1 MTDKFSITPLP
12 RLLRMILEQYDHA
25 RCIFGIPEE
34 LFFRPIDHAD
44 LARNHLNQLLESP
57 VGVAAGPHTQLAQN
71 IVAAWLTG
79 ARFIELKTIQTLDEL
94 EVSKPCI
101 DIPDEG
107 YNCEWSQELKVR
119 ESFDQYLNA
128 CIIIHVLRH
137 KFGWAKGEFPGVIFN
152 MSVGYNYEGI
162 LKENVQWYLEN
173 MKDATGILASKTE
186 QIRHIYP
193 DIDEIR
199 INPCIS
205 DNITLST
212 MHGCPPDEI
221 EKIAA
226 YLIRERKLHTVV
238 KLNPTLIGREMM
250 NDIMQKSGF
259 ETIVPDIAFEHDLKY
274 DDGIAMIAR
283 LKALAEKE
291 ELYFGVKL
299 TNTLES
305 VNHRDVFS
313 ENEKMMY
320 MSGRSLH
327 PVSVNLANKLQTAFD
342 GKLNISFSGGADA
355 FNVADVLKC
364 GLFPVTVCTDLLKPG
379 GYGRM
384 SQYFTGLTKGIYNGN
399 HFEYL
404 RQYAKQTL
412 KDPKYRKSTIRELS
426 IKSSRAL
433 GAFDCISAPCVE
445 TCATNQGIPDYLHHT
460 SKGSFRQAMQ
470 VIRETN
476 PFPHT
481 TGMICD
487 HLCQTKCTRINYD
500 SPVLIREIKR
510 FNAENVPDT
519 DKTTHFTGK
528 TVKKAA
534 VIGAGPSGLSCAY
547 YLAMN
552 GIKVDV
558 YESKPVPGGMVS
570 GAIPAFRLTEEA
582 FDLDI
587 QKIIEAGVEIHY
599 EQPVE
604 KPFFEQLQKEN
615 DFIYIGSGA
624 QKSSPL
630 NIPGIEAEGVLDP
643 LEFLF
648 RVKKGQETGIGE
660 QVIIIG
666 GGNTAM
672 DAARTA
678 IRLVGSGGK
687 VTIVYRRTIRQM
699 PADMG
704 EIRAVLN
711 EGVEVIELAAPL
723 EVVVKDGKA
732 CALRCIRME
741 TGEKDASGRLSV
753 KEIPGSE
760 FDVPADTII
769 PAIGQMLNIDFLD
782 LEMLK
787 TYKGSYAT
795 RIPGVYI
802 GGDAMRGAATAIKAI
817 GDGRKAAEEIL
828 QNAGIIQQKDD
839 SACRQAHD
847 HRELIIKRTQ
857 RVCGP
862 EPVEIPFE
870 DRKHFN
876 LVSKTM
882 DEKEAVEE
890 AARCLWCD
898 ELCSICTTVC
908 PNLALQT
915 YFAEPASYPSGKI
928 ISDGENHRLENP
940 GSFDIRQKYQIL
952 QIADW
957 CNACGNCV
965 TFCPT
970 SGAPFREKPHVYLDK
985 TAFETEK
992 DGFFA
997 ERKLDGM
1004 CINAYHEG
1012 QCYQLAKTAEW
1023 LVFSS
1028 DQFRIKMDASGMEIR
1043 DIESRSGL
1051 AFEADLE
1058 VGVRMKLILEGL
1070 EKMGLC

>member
-12 RLLRMILEQYDHA
+12 RLLRMILKQYDHA

-34 LFFRPIDHAD
+34 LFFRPDEHHD
-44 LARNHLNQLLESP
+44 LARRHLNQLLESP

-94 EVSKPCI
+94 EISKPCI
-101 DIPDEG
+101 DMPDEG
-107 YNCEWSQELKVR
+107 YNCEWSQELKIH

-128 CIIIHVLRH
+128 WIIIHVLRH
-137 KFGWAKGEFPGVIFN
+137 KFGWKTDARPGVIFN

-162 LKENVQWYLEN
+162 LQENVQWYLDT
-173 MKDATGILASKTE
+173 MQDAGKYLDTKIG
-186 QIRHIYP
+186 QIADIYP
-193 DIDEIR
+193 QVRDIR
-199 INPCIS
+199 ISSRIS

-226 YLIRERKLHTVV
+226 YLIRERKLHTIV

-250 NDIMQKSGF
+250 NDIMQRSGF

-274 DDGIAMIAR
+274 EDGTKMIAR
-283 LKALAEKE
+283 LKALAEKDD
-291 ELYFGVKL
+291 LYFGVKL

-313 ENEKMMY
+313 PEEKMMY
-320 MSGRSLH
+320 MSGRALH
-327 PVSVNLANKLQTAFD
+327 PVSVNLAGKLQETFE
-342 GKLNISFSGGADA
+342 GQLNISFSGGADA
-355 FNVADVLKC
+355 FNVADVLKS

-379 GYGRM
+379 GYGRL
-384 SQYFTGLTKGIYNGN
+384 SQYFAGLTKEIYISN

-404 RQYAKQTL
+404 KHYAKQTL
-412 KDPKYRKSTIRELS
+412 EDPKYRKNSIRELS

-445 TCATNQGIPDYLHHT
+445 TCATHQGIPDYLYHT
-460 SKGSFRQAMQ
+460 SKGAFGQAMQ

-510 FNAENVPDT
+510 FNAENAPDMV
-519 DKTTHFTGK
+519 KTPDFISITN
-528 TVKKAA
+528 KKAA

-547 YLAMN
+547 YLAQN
-552 GIKVDV
+552 GVKVDI

-587 QKIIEAGVEIHY
+587 QKIIDAGVDIHF

-604 KPFFEQLQKEN
+604 KAFFEQLQKEN

-648 RVKKGQETGIGE
+648 RVKQGRETGIGQ

-678 IRLVGSGGK
+678 LRLVGPEGK

-704 EIRAVLN
+704 EIRAVLD

-732 CALRCIRME
+732 HALRCIRME
-741 TGEKDASGRLSV
+741 TGEKDATGRLSV
-753 KEIPGSE
+753 KEIPGSQ
-760 FDVPADTII
+760 FDVPADNII
-769 PAIGQMLNIDFLD
+769 PAIGQMLNIDFPD

-787 TYKGSYAT
+787 TSKGSYAT
-795 RIPGVYI
+795 QIPGLYI

-828 QNAGIIQQKDD
+828 QNAGGMKQKDV
-839 SACRQAHD
+839 SAGRQAHEY
-847 HRELIIKRTQ
+847 RELIIKRTQ
-857 RVCGP
+857 RVYGTD
-862 EPVEIPFE
+862 PVEIPLE

-876 LVSKTM
+876 LVSKTI
-882 DEKEAVEE
+882 EQEEAMEE

-915 YFAEPASYPSGKI
+915 YFTQPRSYPVGKI
-928 ISDGENHRLENP
+928 ISDGKNNRLENP

-952 QIADW
+952 HIADW

-970 SGAPFREKPHVYLDK
+970 SGAPYREKPHVYLDK

-992 DGFFA
+992 DGYFT
-997 ERKLDGM
+997 ERNTDGVV
-1004 CINAYHEG
+1004 IKAYHEG
-1012 QCYQLAKTAEW
+1012 QCYELAKTPEGV
-1023 LVFSS
+1023 VFSS
-1028 DQFRIKMDASGMEIR
+1028 DQFRIEMEDSGFEIR
-1043 DIESRSGL
+1043 NIQSISGL
-1051 AFEADLE
+1051 AFEADLT
-1058 VGVRMKLILEGL
+1058 VGVQMKLILDGL
-1070 EKMGLC
+1070 ESLEGF